1 MKHQTGFTLLEL
13 LIAMALMGL
22 VLVMVYGSLRL
33 GMRSWN
39 ASAQRAESLNEVRLI
54 EDFIRRQLR
63 QSMTVYREDPEQG
76 QVAVFEGDA
85 DRLTFVAPMLSY
97 LGMGGLYV
105 IQFDV
110 VDNHGSSGLR
120 MLWSPYRPIAESL
133 LKSKA
138 TPAPEETILVS
149 GVADLQWEYFGAPEE
164 NQEPQWYDRWPGV
177 QQRPQL
183 VRLNLSVN
191 GQRWPDLVARLSN

>member
-1 MKHQTGFTLLEL
+1 MNNQSGFTLLEL

-22 VLVMVYGSLRL
+22 VLVMLYGGLRL
-33 GMRSWN
+33 GMRSWD
-39 ASAQRAESLNEVRLI
+39 AGEQRAESVNEVRLI

-76 QVAVFEGDA
+76 QAVVFEGQA
-85 DRLTFVAPMLSY
+85 DSLTFVAPLLSY

-110 VDNHGSSGLR
+110 VQNQGTDRLR
-120 MLWSPYRPIAESL
+120 MRWTPYRPIVESGL
-133 LKSKA
+133 QTKK
-138 TPAPEETILVS
+138 TPAPEETILVN
-149 GVADLQWEYFGAPEE
+149 GVSDLQWEYFGVLED
-164 NQEPQWYDRWPGV
+164 NQEPQWYDRWPSV

-183 VRLNLSVN
+183 VRLNLSVR
-191 GQRWPDLVARLSN
+191 GQRWPDLVARLAN

>member
-1 MKHQTGFTLLEL
+1 MKNQTGFTLLEL
-13 LIAMALMGL
+13 LIAMALMSL

-39 ASAQRAESLNEVRLI
+39 VSAQRAESVNEVRLI

-63 QSMTVYREDPEQG
+63 QSMTVYRQDPEQG
-76 QVAVFEGDA
+76 QVVVFEGDS

-110 VDNHGSSGLR
+110 VQSQGSDRLR
-120 MLWSPYRPIAESL
+120 MLWTPYRPIVESGL
-133 LKSKA
+133 QTKK
-138 TPAPEETILVS
+138 TPAPEETILVN
-149 GVADLQWEYFGAPEE
+149 GVSDLQWEYFGAVEE
-164 NQEPQWYDRWPGV
+164 NQEPQWYERWPGV